1 MKWLHRY
8 LRELW
13 NLTFNRLAPYQR
25 FIGLIIIAAT
35 LAGATWL
42 NLYLGLTLL
51 GLLLFLFFFVA
62 PACIWHQLDE
72 KLQRVQ
78 GELNKQNEMAKREH
92 DVLTSMPQLM
102 TEMRSDLLKPESRFI
117 REFFVLPNRRVS
129 LGGSTKPRFVYYEE
143 DHENLRGQID
153 VLETHGF
160 LQNVTPMGNKAL
172 IYSMTEKLVNRLC
185 NET

>member
-102 TEMRSDLLKPESRFI
+102 TEMRSDLLKPRKVLGSSENSSYFQI
-117 REFFVLPNRRVS
+117 AEFS
-129 LGGSTKPRFVYYEE
+129 LGGSTKPRFVYYQGGPRESSGT
-143 DHENLRGQID
+143 N
-153 VLETHGF
+153 
-160 LQNVTPMGNKAL
+160 
-172 IYSMTEKLVNRLC
+172 
-185 NET
+185 